1 MINSRIPRNER
12 KPPKA
17 IFRRC
22 LGVRGDM
29 DVFSSLMIF

>member
-1 MINSRIPRNER
+1 MINSRIPKKER

-22 LGVRGDM
+22 LWVRGDM
-29 DVFSSLMIF
+29 DVFSSLMSF